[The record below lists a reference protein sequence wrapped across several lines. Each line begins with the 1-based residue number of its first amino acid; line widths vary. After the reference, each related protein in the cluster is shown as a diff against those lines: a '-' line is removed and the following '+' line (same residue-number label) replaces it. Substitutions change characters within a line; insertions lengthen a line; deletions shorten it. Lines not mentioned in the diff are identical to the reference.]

1 MHMKK
6 TLWVLGKAI
15 HFCFPYILVNVLV
28 LSLATAINLLINVAN
43 RNLVNELNASIGLG
57 TVSSAFTGLVIL
69 YLVLYFIQRTSGFI
83 TVFGYNFYRLNVDFL
98 FHKLFMWRAFRTPQE
113 RFYDHVFMEKYSFVC
128 GNTSKIS
135 SYISTITDLLFTDI
149 GTLLGA
155 MAIFA
160 VYEPLLILYSAAIA
174 AGTIAIYS
182 FIAKKEYELAKKQIK
197 EQRYHDY
204 YKEQLTGK
212 GSAKELRVYR
222 LQDFFYS
229 RWEAVYEKLRLERLD
244 MALKKAVLDNLYL
257 VVRFLFRAA
266 AIALLLSGVYSRR
279 YDVGTFV
286 MLFGLIEIAFRSM
299 GSLAESLVNGAYK
312 DVKYLGDYYD
322 FVAPVTN
329 EELKELQKKKSF
341 PESEEPFGPFES
353 LSVQDV
359 SFTYPNGDKK
369 AVDTV
374 NFSIRRG
381 EIVSI
386 LGYNGSGKTTLSKLL
401 NGSLIPQEGM
411 VTLNGIPLCE
421 ENREGFFRYFG
432 NAPQEFSRFSVPI
445 RELVGLGNIEK
456 MQDEN
461 HLKEAY
467 SKAGMESFI
476 SKFENGDKTV
486 LGKEYDE
493 QGVDLSGGEWQRLVI
508 ASAYMGE
515 PELLL
520 MDEPTASIDPL
531 KELNL
536 IRNFRGNLKGKTAIL
551 ISHRIGF
558 ARLADRIVMM
568 ENGRITEQG
577 THEQL
582 LANGG
587 YYARL
592 FHEQK
597 KLYEEE
603 AEAC

>member
-1 MHMKK
+1 MKK

-28 LSLATAINLLINVAN
+28 LSLATAISLLINVAN

-128 GNTSKIS
+128 GNTGKIS

-182 FIAKKEYELAKKQIK
+182 FIAKKEYELDKKQIK

-257 VVRFLFRAA
+257 VARFLFRAA

-286 MLFGLIEIAFRSM
+286 MLFGLIETAFRSM

-322 FVAPVTN
+322 FVAPVSN
-329 EELKELQKKKSF
+329 EELKELQKKKRF

-421 ENREGFFRYFG
+421 GNREGFFRYFG

-445 RELVGLGNIEK
+445 RELVGLGRIEK

-467 SKAGMESFI
+467 AKAGLESFI

-531 KELNL
+531 KEMNM
-536 IRNFRGNLKGKTAIL
+536 IRNFRENLKGKTAIL

-568 ENGRITEQG
+568 EDGRITEQG
-577 THEQL
+577 THEEL